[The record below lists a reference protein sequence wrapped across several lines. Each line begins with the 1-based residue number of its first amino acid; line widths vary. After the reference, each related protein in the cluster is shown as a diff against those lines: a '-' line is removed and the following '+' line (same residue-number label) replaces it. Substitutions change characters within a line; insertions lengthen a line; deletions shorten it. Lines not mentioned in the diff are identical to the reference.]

1 MPQDDKDL
9 YLQVSQHEGEIR
21 GLKESFVDF
30 QRTVSKSFEASNDA
44 LVRLSSDLNNRFD
57 NANASTGDKLDRI
70 ERRLSEESQER
81 VRGKVISPQ
90 LYISIILIGFAIVG
104 GATAYVSMLVSPL
117 RESLNKVEHRM
128 LTVEQSTIELAVQAA
143 EINAKLNNQSP

>member
-21 GLKESFVDF
+21 GLRESFVDF

-44 LVRLSSDLNNRFD
+44 LVRLSSDLNSRFD
-57 NANASTGDKLDRI
+57 SANTSTSHKLDGI
-70 ERRLSEESQER
+70 VRRLAEESQER

-90 LYISIILIGFAIVG
+90 LYISIILIGFAVVG
-104 GATAYVSMLVSPL
+104 GATAYVSMLVNPL
-117 RESLNKVEHRM
+117 RENLNKVEQRI
-128 LTVEQSTIELAVQAA
+128 LIVEQSNIELLVQTS
-143 EINAKLNNQSP
+143 EIKAKLDNRSP

>member
-81 VRGKVISPQ
+81 VRGKVIPPT
-90 LYISIILIGFAIVG
+90 LIISIILVGFAVVG

-117 RESLNKVEHRM
+117 RESLNKVEQRM
-128 LTVEQSTIELAVQAA
+128 LIVEQSTIELSVQSA
-143 EINAKLNNQSP
+143 EIRAKLDNQSP

>member
-57 NANASTGDKLDRI
+57 NANASTGHKLDGI
-70 ERRLSEESQER
+70 VRRLAEESQER

-90 LYISIILIGFAIVG
+90 LYISIILIGFAVVG

-117 RESLNKVEHRM
+117 RESLNKVEQRM
-128 LTVEQSTIELAVQAA
+128 LIVEQSTIELSVQAA
-143 EINAKLNNQSP
+143 EIRAKLDNQGP